1 MGRRSV
7 SLKTLKIICSPSH
20 TKIDKQAGAELG
32 QAQVSYKLDLW
43 ALLTAAVTVLK
54 LCLSNQVF
62 KIQLVKLDWL
72 NQVDEIKLIKN
83 QFQQLQG
90 GWVAGGMGIKTKLS
104 LSLA

>member
-1 MGRRSV
+1 M
-7 SLKTLKIICSPSH
+7 ICSPSH

-62 KIQLVKLDWL
+62 KIQLVKLNWL

-83 QFQQLQG
+83 QVQG
-90 GWVAGGMGIKTKLS
+90 GWVAGGIGIKTKLS
-104 LSLA
+104 PSLA

>member
-1 MGRRSV
+1 MGRR
-7 SLKTLKIICSPSH
+7 

-54 LCLSNQVF
+54 LCLSNQVL

-72 NQVDEIKLIKN
+72 K
-83 QFQQLQG
+83 QFQKESDHVEQLG
-90 GWVAGGMGIKTKLS
+90 
-104 LSLA
+104 